1 MILDHLAVAGATLE
15 DAAAHVEQ
23 SLGIR
28 LGPGG
33 SHARYGTH
41 NRLMGLEDGLYLEA
55 IAIDPAT
62 QPQEQP
68 RWFDLDRLN
77 GPARLSN
84 WILRSEDLGAEKTLL
99 PPHAQRHVQMQ
110 RGDLRWLMTVPEDG
124 LLPYDNLFPAVLQ
137 WQAEPPAA
145 RLPQS
150 GCRLARLTLSHPE
163 AAALQ
168 AALDRIL
175 ADPRIAVEQG
185 APAMMAEFATPHGK
199 RQLR

>member
-1 MILDHLAVAGATLE
+1 MILDHLAVAGETLE
-15 DAAAHVEQ
+15 DAVAHAEQ
-23 SLGIR
+23 SLGIP
-28 LGPGG
+28 LGRGG
-33 SHARYGTH
+33 CHARYGTH
-41 NRLMGLEDGLYLEA
+41 NRLAGLEDGLYLEA
-55 IAIDPAT
+55 IAIDPDA

-68 RWFDLDRLN
+68 RWFNLDRFQ

-84 WILRSEDLGAEKTLL
+84 WILRSEDLNAEKPLL

-110 RGDLRWLMTVPEDG
+110 RGDLSWLMTVPADG
-124 LLPYDNLFPAVLQ
+124 LLPFDNLFPAVLQ

-150 GCRLARLTLSHPE
+150 GFRLSRLVLAHPQ

-175 ADPRIAVEQG
+175 DDPRIKVEQG
-185 APAMMAEFATPHGK
+185 APAMMAEFATPHGA
-199 RQLR
+199 RVLR

>member
-15 DAAAHVEQ
+15 EAVAHTEEA
-23 SLGIR
+23 LGIP

-41 NRLMGLEDGLYLEA
+41 NRLTGLEDWLYLEA
-55 IAIDPAT
+55 IAIDPDAR
-62 QPQEQP
+62 PQEQP
-68 RWFDLDRLN
+68 RWFNLDQFT

-84 WILRSEDLGAEKTLL
+84 WILRSEDLEAEKPLL
-99 PPHAQRHVQMQ
+99 PPHAQRHVAMQ
-110 RGDLRWLMTVPEDG
+110 RGDLSWLMTVPADG
-124 LLPYDNLFPAVLQ
+124 LLPFDNLFPAVLE

-150 GCRLARLTLSHPE
+150 RCRLRRLILSHPE

-175 ADPRIAVEQG
+175 SDPRVKVEPG
-185 APAMMAEFATPHGK
+185 APAMMAEFDTPHGP